1 MERTGVWAL
10 CGVVILLALDTIGG
24 AFASAQHDVSLWPAV
39 LGLVGVVAAVGVGLW
54 LYIAV
59 IMRRWARRE
68 PVELTG
74 AGKARNALAGLVIGC
89 LFMAVAFPIVLALGG
104 YRVDGFAHFGAH
116 QVLNVVSMVLVSA
129 FLEELMFR
137 GILLQAIEK
146 WLGWIPALAITSLLF
161 GAVHLL
167 NDLSASTVSVWSALD
182 IAIEAGFFL
191 GAAFL
196 WRRNLWLVIGIHAGW
211 NATESLLGIPV
222 SGTRPDGVLQ
232 ISAHGSSL
240 LNGGAFGIEGSLVT
254 LLLGAAL
261 GVLFLVLPKQGKIAS
276 KEARA

>member
-1 MERTGVWAL
+1 MGRTGVWAL
-10 CGVVILLALDTIGG
+10 CGVLILLALDTIGG
-24 AFASAQHDVSLWPAV
+24 AFASAQHEVSLWPAV
-39 LGLVGVVAAVGVGLW
+39 LGLAGVIIVVGAGVW
-54 LYIAV
+54 LYVAL

-74 AGKARNALAGLVIGC
+74 PGATRDLGAGLLIGF
-89 LFMAVAFPIVLALGG
+89 LFMAVAFPAVMLLGG
-104 YRVDGFAHFGAH
+104 YRVHGFADFGVH
-116 QVLNVVSMVLVSA
+116 QAVDVVSMVLVSA

-146 WLGWIPALAITSLLF
+146 WLGWVPALAITSLLF

-167 NDLSASTVSVWSALD
+167 NDLTASTVSLWSALD

-196 WRRNLWLVIGIHAGW
+196 WKRSLWLVIGIHAGW

-222 SGTRPDGVLQ
+222 SGTRPDGLLQ
-232 ISAHGSSL
+232 VSAHGSGL

-254 LLLGAAL
+254 LVLGAAL
-261 GVLFLVLPKQGKIAS
+261 GVLFLVLRMRAKISS